1 MPRIIRPITA
11 IPPTTP
17 PTMAPIGGL
26 GEGPGVGLVDVD
38 VELVDVDVDVEVV
51 DVVDVCELDGLDVVI
66 GSAERNCWPANC
78 G

>member
-1 MPRIIRPITA
+1 
-11 IPPTTP
+11 
-17 PTMAPIGGL
+17 
-26 GEGPGVGLVDVD
+26 

-51 DVVDVCELDGLDVVI
+51 DVVDVGELEWLDVVI